1 MSESPEHTHIDVD
14 EAADFDE
21 GLLDA
26 SASRRVSAAIASCA
40 TCAATHDAVVHAREA
55 LTGLGTE
62 TLPPAVADRLDA
74 ALAAEARSARVPG
87 GAATVT
93 ALADRRRRWWLP
105 VAAGVAAVG
114 VLALVVPAVVR
125 HSGDEAH
132 RTAAA
137 GAGQAAAS
145 APVLAPAGPPESDS
159 GNDYATAA
167 AGKLSAA
174 LAGPRLPAGSDAGGN
189 SVTVRGPAVGSSD
202 TQSASAASSPS
213 GSPAAVGSVG
223 AADGTTRIKTT
234 GGGQGASDPYAP
246 LRDPATIEACAER
259 LTGQQPAA
267 SPILVDYAFFA
278 GQPAVALFFPSERA
292 GLLDVYVVGPT
303 CGAAAD
309 ALLKFVR
316 VPAR

>member
-40 TCAATHDAVVHAREA
+40 TCAATHDAVVHARDA

-125 HSGDEAH
+125 DSRGESHG
-132 RTAAA
+132 TAAA
-137 GAGQAAAS
+137 GAAS
-145 APVLAPAGPPESDS
+145 APSAPGLAPAGPPESQS

-174 LAGPRLPAGSDAGGN
+174 LAGPRLPADQRRASDSLSVPRPAGPSAAGSASASAAATGAPL
-189 SVTVRGPAVGSSD
+189 SAVGSSAPR
-202 TQSASAASSPS
+202 TPVGTS
-213 GSPAAVGSVG
+213 GIEVG
-223 AADGTTRIKTT
+223 
-234 GGGQGASDPYAP
+234 DPYAP
-246 LRDPATIEACAER
+246 LRDPATIAACAER

-267 SPILVDYAFFA
+267 APILVDYAFFA

-292 GLLDVYVVGPT
+292 GLLDVYIVGPT